1 MSKKVRNRGKNI
13 KEVKTIMAILAK
25 PVKVPLTVKAD
36 KIEAF
41 KKTFDSKRIAEV
53 QEKAKKITNI
63 KNKG

>member
-1 MSKKVRNRGKNI
+1 MGKKDKNREKSI
-13 KEVKTIMAILAK
+13 KEVKTTMAILAK

-41 KKTFDSKRIAEV
+41 KKTFDSKRIEEV
-53 QEKAKKITNI
+53 QEKTKKITNI